1 VKNIQPSGKGVFI
14 RIAIGTGEDM
24 HKNDV
29 TIKTL
34 VSPPKDTNVYVIAC
48 GGEAAVVDAAD
59 CCDVLQGFL
68 KEMGT
73 TLKYLLLTHGHSS
86 HVSSLSRIKKK
97 MGGTICMHPSDQDLL
112 RRQEEGLEPD
122 RLLADGQP
130 LKLAEATI
138 KVLHTPGHT
147 PGSLCYHLRET
158 GALFTGDTLLKGE
171 FGKIR
176 GPHSMGLMLRSL
188 KRLNSVIPPKT
199 TVYPGHGPM
208 TTMSKEAWLDTLD
221 NLS

>member
-1 VKNIQPSGKGVFI
+1 MSKGNLI
-14 RIAIGTGEDM
+14 
-24 HKNDV
+24 
-29 TIKTL
+29 IKTL
-34 VSPPKDTNVYVIAC
+34 AAFPKETNVYLIVS
-48 GGEAAVVDAAD
+48 GSEAAIVDAAD
-59 CCDVLQGFL
+59 CCDVLQESL
-68 KEMGT
+68 REMGA
-73 TLKYLLLTHGHSS
+73 TLKYTLLTHGHPS
-86 HVSSLSRIKKK
+86 HISSLSRIKKE

-112 RRQEEGLEPD
+112 RQQEGGLEAD
-122 RLLADGQP
+122 LLLTDGQP

-147 PGSLCYHLRET
+147 PGSLCYHLREA
-158 GALFTGDTLLKGE
+158 GALFTGDTLLKGA

-188 KRLNSVIPPKT
+188 KRLNSVMPPKT